1 MSANSKISDF
11 IERAKAAGGSD
22 ESIVGVLTARGWPER
37 EVYEVLAAHYERVT
51 GIEIPRREGA
61 ATAAKDA
68 FFYLLVFSTLATW
81 TIGLG
86 SLAFALIDRWLPD
99 TLFASSYNNQAY
111 ETYSIAAALSSILV
125 AFPIFLLVSRAVIR
139 DGRNHPQKLNSPVR
153 KWLTYMVLV
162 IAAGVLIGDLI
173 AALTYLLRGEITPRF
188 LAKTFVILVL
198 SGGVFYYYFG
208 GLKKSEEQEARG
220 RLSRDARMAAVS
232 ALCVVAM
239 VILGFWA
246 IGAPKNQRTL
256 RADTKRVQD
265 LYQLSAQI
273 QAHWTSR
280 GHTLPES
287 LSQLPGV
294 VLVDPI
300 TRTPYDYHLRDGNRY
315 ELCATFSQASQQ
327 KDATSRPSIWTH
339 PTGYHCFTLNAAEA
353 ADNPYL
359 YIPD

>member
-1 MSANSKISDF
+1 MPVNSKISDF
-11 IERAKAAGGSD
+11 IERAKAAGGSE
-22 ESIVGVLTARGWPER
+22 ESIVGVLTARGWPEK

-51 GIEIPRREGA
+51 GIEIPRREAA

-86 SLAFALIDRWLPD
+86 SLAFTLIDQWLPD
-99 TLFASSYNNQAY
+99 TLFAPPYNNQAY
-111 ETYSIAAALSSILV
+111 ETYSIAAALSSIIV

-139 DGRNHPQKLNSPVR
+139 EGRSHPQKLNSPVR

-188 LAKTFVILVL
+188 LAKAFVILVL

-208 GLKKSEEQEARG
+208 GLRKSEGQQTSG
-220 RLSRDARMAAVS
+220 WLGRDARMAVVS
-232 ALCVVAM
+232 GLCVIVM

-256 RADTKRVQD
+256 RADAKRVQD
-265 LYQLSAQI
+265 LYQVSGQI
-273 QAHWTSR
+273 RIHWNSR
-280 GHTLPES
+280 AHTLPES
-287 LSQLPGV
+287 VSQLPGV
-294 VLVDPI
+294 ALVDPI
-300 TRTPYDYHLRDGNRY
+300 TRTPYDYQVKDGSRY
-315 ELCATFSQASQQ
+315 ELCATFSQPSQQ
-327 KDATSRPSIWTH
+327 KDATSRPSIWAH
-339 PTGYHCFTLNAAEA
+339 PAGYHCFTLNAAEE

-359 YIPD
+359 YMPD